1 MCIGLK
7 GMDWMEIDP
16 EICSS
21 TDSELEELL
30 EIDSFVVFA
39 VSCKL

>member
-1 MCIGLK
+1 VCIGLR
-7 GMDWMEIDP
+7 GLGWIEIGP

-21 TDSELEELL
+21 TDSELEDLL

-39 VSCKL
+39 V